1 MSDFTFNFS
10 FTTHGSKCFGL
21 EEERNHIARAIF
33 NHSGASVVVVYFNVK
48 TVLKVPD
55 ERYYAALKALID
67 TLEAL
72 ENQ

>member
-21 EEERNHIARAIF
+21 ADTHIARAIF

-48 TVLKVPD
+48 TILKAPD
-55 ERYYAALKALID
+55 ERYYAALKVLID
-67 TLEAL
+67 TLEVF